1 MNASRSADIATRT
14 GRPPGS
20 RDRRPAPGPVG
31 SIATVMSSQPATDG
45 SVSVTAASGS
55 Q

>member
-1 MNASRSADIATRT
+1 MNASRSADIAARI

-20 RDRRPAPGPVG
+20 RDRRPAADPVG
-31 SIATVMSSQPATDG
+31 CMVTARSSHVAIEG

>member
-1 MNASRSADIATRT
+1 MNASRSADIATRI
-14 GRPPGS
+14 GPAAGS
-20 RDRRPAPGPVG
+20 RDRRPAAGPVG
-31 SIATVMSSQPATDG
+31 SIATVMSSQPGDDG

>member
-1 MNASRSADIATRT
+1 MNALAVGGHRDPD
-14 GRPPGS
+14 RPAA
-20 RDRRPAPGPVG
+20 RVADRRPAPGPVG